1 MKKYVY
7 KLEIVEGSDGFFESL
22 SLNGTGCEQ
31 LTELLEQCLFE
42 YLPNLNRENSKNRLT
57 LVRYSN
63 SE

>member
-1 MKKYVY
+1 MRKYEY
-7 KLEIVEGSDGFFESL
+7 KLEIVEGSDEFWE

-31 LTELLEQCLFE
+31 LTELIEQCLFE
-42 YLPNLNRENSKNRLT
+42 IGFLVNNEDSPNKLT